1 MRAEFKKF
9 INRGNVVD
17 LAVAVAIGAAFTAVV
32 NSIVNDVIMPLVGFL
47 IADINF
53 ADFKIVLAEAVVEND
68 VVIKPEAAIGYGLLI
83 QAIITFLILAL
94 VIFFLVKGLEKLRRK
109 PEPEE
114 EEEEEEEKPA
124 DVLLLEEIRDLLK
137 KDE

>member
-1 MRAEFKKF
+1 MWAEFKKF

-32 NSIVNDVIMPLVGFL
+32 NSVVNDVIMPLVGFF

-53 ADFKIVLAEAVVEND
+53 ADFKLVLAEAVIEND
-68 VVIKPEAAIGYGLLI
+68 VVVKPEAAISYGLLI
-83 QAIITFLILAL
+83 QSIITFLILSL
-94 VIFFLVKGLEKLRRK
+94 VIFIMIKGLEKLK
-109 PEPEE
+109 GKAEPEE
-114 EEEEEEEKPA
+114 EVEEEEEKPA

-137 KDE
+137 KDS